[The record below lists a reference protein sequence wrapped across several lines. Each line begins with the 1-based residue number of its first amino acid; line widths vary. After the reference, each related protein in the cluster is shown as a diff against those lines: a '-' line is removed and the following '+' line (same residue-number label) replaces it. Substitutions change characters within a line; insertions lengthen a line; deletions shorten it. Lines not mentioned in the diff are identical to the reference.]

1 MKVIRVKDAN
11 EGGKKAFE
19 IIKDGMENGVKVL
32 GLATGSTPETLY
44 KEMTTSDLDF
54 SDMTSVNLDEYVGLD
69 GSDDQSYRYFMNDHL
84 FNKKPFKETFVPNG
98 KAEDLEAECKRY
110 DEVIAEHPLDLQVLG
125 IGRNGHIG
133 FNEPGTPFDV
143 TTHVVELTESTIE
156 ANKRY
161 FDKVEDVPTHALS
174 MGIGSIMQ
182 SKKILLMAFGTD
194 KADAIKGMIDGEVT
208 VDLPASVLQNHADV
222 TVIIDEDAASKLY
235 SYSMKCRGKFLGTF
249 FVSSSSYFKYV
260 SGIVYAEII
269 KLIFRCLLSERIN
282 S

>member
-1 MKVIRVKDAN
+1 MKVIRVKDAA

-44 KEMTTSDLDF
+44 QEMTSSDLDF
-54 SDMTSVNLDEYVGLD
+54 SEMTSVNLDEYVGLA
-69 GSDDQSYRYFMNDHL
+69 GDDVQSYRYFMNDQL

-110 DEVIAEHPLDLQVLG
+110 DGVIADHPLDLQVLG
-125 IGRNGHIG
+125 IGRNAHIG

-143 TTHVVELTESTIE
+143 TTHVVELTESTIK
-156 ANKRY
+156 ANKRN

-194 KADAIKGMIDGEVT
+194 KADAIKGMIDGPVT
-208 VDLPASVLQNHADV
+208 TDVPASVLQNHADV
-222 TVIIDEDAASKLY
+222 TVIIDEDAASKL
-235 SYSMKCRGKFLGTF
+235 
-249 FVSSSSYFKYV
+249 
-260 SGIVYAEII
+260 
-269 KLIFRCLLSERIN
+269 
-282 S
+282 